1 MYGKLGNRGAGV
13 GALTEMSEYVRIHK
27 WKTGKQRGRS
37 GERLRRKGNDKATII
52 TEKYGGKNRSKTG
65 T

>member
-1 MYGKLGNRGAGV
+1 LPPNLPKPHGADV
-13 GALTEMSEYVRIHK
+13 
-27 WKTGKQRGRS
+27 WKIGKQRGRS